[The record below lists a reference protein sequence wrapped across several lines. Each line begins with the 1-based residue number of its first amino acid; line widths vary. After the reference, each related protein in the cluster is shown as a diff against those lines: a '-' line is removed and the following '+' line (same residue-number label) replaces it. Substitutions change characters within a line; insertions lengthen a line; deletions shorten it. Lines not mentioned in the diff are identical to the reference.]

1 MTPGYPPLSPQNSS
15 SSVLASKN
23 RSLAN
28 RKSSL
33 AVPPV
38 YTPFTPS
45 LPVDPAY
52 PFPDA
57 AEIVLDQEVDFD
69 FSVHPNYYPPVTPE
83 PSSSSEDEDMSDAFT
98 ASSGAIT
105 SPSSPTITRS
115 CEFDSKDTSKQVRFV
130 VGGNPKRQDIGRVIS
145 SWKSNKSKR
154 HHGLSPS
161 HSKRREKM
169 YRCPVSVLFFFA
181 LLLCNRIHHCS
192 LFIDKRMYQG
202 KRISNIFVAG
212 SDY

>member
-1 MTPGYPPLSPQNSS
+1 VTPGYPPPSPQNSS
-15 SSVLASKN
+15 SNTSKN
-23 RSLAN
+23 CSLAN
-28 RKSSL
+28 RKPSL
-33 AVPPV
+33 TVPPV

-57 AEIVLDQEVDFD
+57 AEIVLDQDVDFD
-69 FSVHPNYYPPVTPE
+69 FSVHPDYFPPVTPE

-98 ASSGAIT
+98 TNSGAIT
-105 SPSSPTITRS
+105 SPSSPIIARPF
-115 CEFDSKDTSKQVRFV
+115 EFDSEDISKRVRFV
-130 VGGNPKRQDIGRVIS
+130 DSKRQDIGRVIS

-154 HHGLSPS
+154 HQGLSPS

-169 YRCPVSVLFFFA
+169 YRCPVSSFFFQN
-181 LLLCNRIHHCS
+181 LLLIHDCS
-192 LFIDKRMYQG
+192 LFIDKRVYQG
-202 KRISNIFVAG
+202 KAYSEYFFVAG